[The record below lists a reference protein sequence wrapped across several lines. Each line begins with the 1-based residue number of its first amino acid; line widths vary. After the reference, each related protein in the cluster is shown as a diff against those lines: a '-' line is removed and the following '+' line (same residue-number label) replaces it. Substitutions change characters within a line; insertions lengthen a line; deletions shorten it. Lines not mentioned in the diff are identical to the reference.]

1 MAHTTSRGSAWGMR
15 LATAASLALVVAV
28 TAACGSTAP
37 APPTSQVQRGQ
48 VSTKVSASG
57 ALAAVSSQNLGFAQA
72 AQLIEVDVKVGDT
85 VRAGQVLAR
94 EDPFNFQQLLN
105 QQQAQLNQQQAVLDR
120 LVHSPLVHGD
130 HRTLDQAQK
139 ILDATKKN
147 GDAIH
152 ERDENSVHRAEV
164 ALDFARRQYHQAV
177 AALRKCQATPPGTI
191 PVTIP
196 PTTVAPP
203 GTCYF
208 DTDGSILA
216 GDKTAV
222 GTAKGNLITAK
233 TTYDQAKKTLEVDD
247 TSSKISEETQRQSI
261 VSARNAVDSDSSDRG
276 PNIAAQAAL
285 VANAVAFVAN
295 AQRNL
300 NDTVLYA
307 PVAGTVSSITGAVG
321 EYVGQGGGTSALAP
335 GTDAAIPGVGAAA
348 TSDQSSASSTGAPS
362 ATRPG
367 GTAFMVL
374 NNINTFQ
381 VVVPFE
387 ESDAAKV
394 APNQKVQVSFDA
406 LPDLTRDG
414 TVLSIAPGGVDI
426 SGVTNYYATI
436 LLTDSDPRLRTGQTA
451 EAGVLVAD
459 LENVLVVPNSAV
471 IKQGGRSF
479 VNVPGPDGK
488 PRQQEFQP
496 GLVGDDNTQVLSGL
510 AEGQQIQLPQATVS
524 GSPSSGG
531 GAGGGGGGGR
541 GGG

>member
-1 MAHTTSRGSAWGMR
+1 
-15 LATAASLALVVAV
+15 
-28 TAACGSTAP
+28 
-37 APPTSQVQRGQ
+37 
-48 VSTKVSASG
+48 
-57 ALAAVSSQNLGFAQA
+57 
-72 AQLIEVDVKVGDT
+72 
-85 VRAGQVLAR
+85 
-94 EDPFNFQQLLN
+94 
-105 QQQAQLNQQQAVLDR
+105 
-120 LVHSPLVHGD
+120 
-130 HRTLDQAQK
+130 
-139 ILDATKKN
+139 
-147 GDAIH
+147 
-152 ERDENSVHRAEV
+152 
-164 ALDFARRQYHQAV
+164 
-177 AALRKCQATPPGTI
+177 
-191 PVTIP
+191 
-196 PTTVAPP
+196 
-203 GTCYF
+203 
-208 DTDGSILA
+208 
-216 GDKTAV
+216 
-222 GTAKGNLITAK
+222 
-233 TTYDQAKKTLEVDD
+233 
-247 TSSKISEETQRQSI
+247 
-261 VSARNAVDSDSSDRG
+261 

-285 VANAVAFVAN
+285 VANSVALVAN

-321 EYVGQGGGTSALAP
+321 EFLGAGGGTSALAP

-348 TSDQSSASSTGAPS
+348 TSDQSSAGSSGAPS

-367 GTAFMVL
+367 GTAFIAL

-394 APNQKVQVSFDA
+394 APNQKVQVTFDA

-414 TVLSIAPGGVDI
+414 TVLSVAPGGVDI

-510 AEGQQIQLPQATVS
+510 TEGQQIQLPQATVS
-524 GSPSSGG
+524 GSPSGG
-531 GAGGGGGGGR
+531 GAGGGGGGGGGGR